1 MDFITGLLP
10 ITHKGVEVDSI
21 LVIVDR
27 YTKFSKFF
35 LVSTTVIAV
44 ELAELYYNKIKLQY
58 RPQEGIVSDRGA
70 VFTSKFW
77 TRLFALAKTRLRFSI
92 AFHPQTDS

>member
-10 ITHKGVEVDSI
+10 IIYKGVKVDSI

-35 LVSTTVIAV
+35 LVSTTVTAV
-44 ELAELYYNKIKLQY
+44 ELAELYCNEIELQY
-58 RPQEGIVSDRGA
+58 GPQEGIVSDRGV